1 MIAPNQAPD
10 FRGFFC
16 VQPPIR
22 LMPLAPTELQQALL
36 IFGLGGLVTLATVV
50 MILRGHRRWHRR
62 DPFDDP
68 SHD

>member
-1 MIAPNQAPD
+1 
-10 FRGFFC
+10 
-16 VQPPIR
+16 
-22 LMPLAPTELQQALL
+22 MPLALTELQQAIL

-50 MILRGHRRWHRR
+50 MILRGHRRWHQR